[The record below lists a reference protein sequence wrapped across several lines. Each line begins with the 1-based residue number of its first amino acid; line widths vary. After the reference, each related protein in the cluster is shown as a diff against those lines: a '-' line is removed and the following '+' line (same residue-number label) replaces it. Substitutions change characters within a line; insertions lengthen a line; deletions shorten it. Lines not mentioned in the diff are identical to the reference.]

1 MGLRRQHHLQQAC
14 LARTRDNM
22 LAACIVLATVELFN
36 MGPALVSTQGRACG
50 DELLTEWE
58 QTAKHCGVS
67 WVTNEEVNALST
79 LADIYTN
86 TEAVDACISPTV
98 LADCAPII
106 QKLFDPN
113 DVEISHEFRILMSED
128 PSHETLQEEPS
139 VKYIYAYRHCH
150 VVFWRRLANRVV
162 LLLLLLL
169 SKFQA
174 HSARHRSGEYPFC
187 VGSHW
192 ERSRPSSLSPLPW
205 EWPPTF
211 PKHDPLLRR

>member
-1 MGLRRQHHLQQAC
+1 MLNTSCRAPTGWSWGGFSASPGDLR
-14 LARTRDNM
+14 
-22 LAACIVLATVELFN
+22 
-36 MGPALVSTQGRACG
+36 
-50 DELLTEWE
+50 
-58 QTAKHCGVS
+58 
-67 WVTNEEVNALST
+67 VTNEEVNALST

-139 VKYIYAYRHCH
+139 VKYLYAYRHCH

-162 LLLLLLL
+162 LLLL
-169 SKFQA
+169 
-174 HSARHRSGEYPFC
+174 
-187 VGSHW
+187 
-192 ERSRPSSLSPLPW
+192 
-205 EWPPTF
+205 
-211 PKHDPLLRR
+211 